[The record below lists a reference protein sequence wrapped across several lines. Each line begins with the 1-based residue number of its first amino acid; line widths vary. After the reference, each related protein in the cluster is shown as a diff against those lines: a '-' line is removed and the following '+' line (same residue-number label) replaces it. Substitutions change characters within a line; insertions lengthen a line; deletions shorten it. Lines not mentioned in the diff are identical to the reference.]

1 VYDPSGVFGLDTMTT
16 LDQHLAAARP
26 LLEQWG
32 YAAVF
37 LSIFVEG
44 VGIPAPGQTLLVA
57 GAALAGRGELALA
70 PVLIAAVAAAAAGNA
85 LGWAIGRYGGRPLLE
100 RFAHGKRLARIE
112 QLFQRSSAGI
122 VALGRFIDGAR
133 QLNGLA
139 AGALGM
145 PPRAFHSWNVI
156 GAVLWSAFWGL
167 GGYALG
173 RDFAV
178 IVTTYHRLRPYLL
191 WSALPGSA
199 LVLVWLLRGAHR
211 ASPGPPK

>member
-1 VYDPSGVFGLDTMTT
+1 MTT

-26 LLEQWG
+26 LLEHWG

-44 VGIPAPGQTLLVA
+44 VGIPAPGQTMLVA
-57 GAALAGRGELALA
+57 GAVLAGRGELALA
-70 PVLIAAVAAAAAGNA
+70 PILISAVAAATAGNVV
-85 LGWAIGRYGGRPLLE
+85 GWAIGRYGGRPLLE
-100 RFAHGKRLARIE
+100 RLARGERLARIE
-112 QLFQRSSAGI
+112 RLFQRSSAGI
-122 VALGRFIDGAR
+122 VAFGRFIDGVR

-145 PPRAFHSWNVI
+145 PPRAFHSWNVV
-156 GAVLWSAFWGL
+156 GALLWCAFWGL

-178 IVTTYHRLRPYLL
+178 IVTAYHRLRPYLL
-191 WSALPGSA
+191 WSVLAGSV

-211 ASPGPPK
+211 ASAKGRGR

>member
-1 VYDPSGVFGLDTMTT
+1 MTT

-26 LLEQWG
+26 LLEHWG

-37 LSIFVEG
+37 VSIFVEG

-57 GAALAGRGELALA
+57 AAVLAGRGELALA
-70 PVLIAAVAAAAAGNA
+70 RVLVAAVAAATAGNA

-100 RFAHGKRLARIE
+100 RFARGERLAHIE
-112 QLFQRSSAGI
+112 RLFQRSSAGI
-122 VALGRFIDGAR
+122 VALGRFVDGAR

-145 PPRAFHSWNVI
+145 APRTFHGWNVI

-178 IVTTYHRLRPYLL
+178 IAAAYHRLRPYLL
-191 WSALPGSA
+191 WSVLPGSA
-199 LVLVWLLRGAHR
+199 LVLIWLLRGARR
-211 ASPGPPK
+211 ASAGPRK

>member
-1 VYDPSGVFGLDTMTT
+1 
-16 LDQHLAAARP
+16 AARP
-26 LLEQWG
+26 LLEHWG

-37 LSIFVEG
+37 VSIFVEG

-57 GAALAGRGELALA
+57 GAVLAGRGELAFA
-70 PVLIAAVAAAAAGNA
+70 PVFIAAVAAATAGNA
-85 LGWAIGRYGGRPLLE
+85 LGWAIGRYGGRPPLGGLPP
-100 RFAHGKRLARIE
+100 RGRLAHIE
-112 QLFQRSSAGI
+112 RLFQRSSAGI

-145 PPRAFHSWNVI
+145 PPQAFHWWNVI

-178 IVTTYHRLRPYLL
+178 VVTAYHRLRPY
-191 WSALPGSA
+191 
-199 LVLVWLLRGAHR
+199 
-211 ASPGPPK
+211 